1 ISHFSCEAIPTFSQS
16 AGVTMLEGE
25 TQSLLLTEPS
35 DYGGTCSL
43 NESILESVE
52 PITLA
57 WKNLR
62 VTVTKTNRQLLNDV
76 SGIARPGEL
85 MALMGASGAGKTTL
99 LNTLV
104 QRNLNG
110 LSVDGEVLVN
120 GNAIGRG
127 ITAVS
132 GYSQQEELFVGTL
145 TVREYLS
152 IQARLRVHGSHE
164 RRERRVS
171 IVLRQLGLWKC
182 QHTRI
187 GVMGVKKGI
196 SGGEARRLTFACE
209 LLSNPPVLFCDEPTT
224 GLDSYMAESVVNVL
238 SRIAHSG
245 RTVLCTIHQPASQ
258 LYALFDSVVFLA
270 GGRTAFLGS
279 PQESIRFFESAGHPC
294 PHDYNPADMIIHTLA
309 VVPNEEAACRE
320 RIDAI
325 CAHFITGEAG
335 KSLER
340 ELKKIEMSE
349 VPSGREPVSIASQMA
364 ALFHRAALDN
374 WRNPSLCK
382 AKLIQKV
389 IMGIFIGLLYLNT
402 PLSSIGI
409 SNINGALFYI
419 VAELTYSTLFGI
431 ITFLPQDYP
440 LVVREY
446 HDGLYSVFSYFV
458 AKSLSYVPLFTLDGL
473 VMVLICYWMVGFSSS
488 ISQVMAAMLICL
500 LIEQSSSAFGVML
513 STISPS
519 YAVAVS
525 LGGPLLTL
533 LSLTGGLYANV
544 GALPAYISW
553 IQYLSWFRYGF
564 EALAINQWSAVNGL
578 NSTAWGEEAR
588 DEVLASYSFS
598 AANLWIDQ
606 ILMFS
611 FIILFYLIGFV
622 GLL

>member
-1 ISHFSCEAIPTFSQS
+1 
-16 AGVTMLEGE
+16 MLEGE
-25 TQSLLLTEPS
+25 TQSLLFTEPS

-43 NESILESVE
+43 NESILESVD
-52 PITLA
+52 PITLS

-62 VTVTKTNRQLLNDV
+62 VNVTKSNRQLLNNV

-110 LSVDGEVLVN
+110 LTVEGSVMVN
-120 GNAIGRG
+120 GNELGRR
-127 ITAVS
+127 ITSVA
-132 GYSQQEELFVGTL
+132 GYAQQEELFVGTL
-145 TVREYLS
+145 TVREYLTV
-152 IQARLRVHGSHE
+152 QARLRVSGSDE

-187 GVMGVKKGI
+187 GIMGIKKGI

-279 PQESIRFFESAGHPC
+279 PQQSIRFFESAGHPC
-294 PHDYNPADMIIHTLA
+294 PHDCNPADMIINTLA
-309 VVPNEEAACRE
+309 VVPNEEVACRE

-325 CAHFITGEAG
+325 CAHFAKGDVG
-335 KSLER
+335 KSLDKEVDEIEVS
-340 ELKKIEMSE
+340 EL
-349 VPSGREPVSIASQMA
+349 PPGREVVPVFTQMR
-364 ALFHRAALDN
+364 ALFYRCALDN
-374 WRNPSLCK
+374 WRNPSLFK
-382 AKLIQKV
+382 AKMIQKI
-389 IMGIFIGLLYLNT
+389 IMGLFIGLLYLNT
-402 PLSSIGI
+402 PLSSTGI

-431 ITFLPQDYP
+431 ITFLPLDYP

-446 HDGLYSVFSYFV
+446 HDGLYSVASYYV

-473 VMVLICYWMVGFSSS
+473 VMVLICYWMVGFSSTFA
-488 ISQVMAAMLICL
+488 QVMAAILICL

-578 NSTAWGEEAR
+578 NSTQWGEDSR
-588 DEVLASYSFS
+588 DEVLQSYSFYAS
-598 AANLWIDQ
+598 NLWLDQ
-606 ILMFS
+606 VLMFA
-611 FIILFYLIGFV
+611 FIILFYVIGFL
-622 GLL
+622 GLAFRVRRSR